1 MHMYWPIALA
11 VIADVAYQVASKQT
25 PAAMN
30 PFASLTLAYL
40 VGAVA
45 SAAIY
50 FMTSSGGNIL
60 GEWKLANWTTVV
72 LGLAIVGLEAGSI
85 YMFRAGWD
93 VSVGPMVKNALI
105 AIALLALGYLVY
117 KEPLTG
123 TKIAGVGLCLA
134 GLWLINR

>member
-11 VIADVAYQVASKQT
+11 VVADVAYQVASKQT
-25 PAAMN
+25 PATMN

-45 SAAIY
+45 SAALY
-50 FMTSSGGNIL
+50 FVTSSGGNIF
-60 GEWKLANWTTVV
+60 GEWKLANWTTIV

-93 VSVGPMVKNALI
+93 VSVGPMVKNAII
-105 AIALLALGYLVY
+105 AIALLALGFLVY
-117 KEPLTG
+117 KEPVTG
-123 TKIAGVGLCLA
+123 TKVAGIGACLL

>member
-11 VIADVAYQVASKQT
+11 VVADVAYQIASKQT
-25 PAAMN
+25 PEAMN
-30 PFASLTLAYL
+30 PFASLMLAYL

-45 SAAIY
+45 SAVLY
-50 FMTSSGGNIL
+50 FVTSSGGSMF

-72 LGLAIVGLEAGSI
+72 LWLAIVGLEAGSI

-93 VSVGPMVKNALI
+93 VSVGPMVKNAII
-105 AIALLALGYLVY
+105 AIALPALGFLVY
-117 KEPLTG
+117 KEPVTG
-123 TKIAGVGLCLA
+123 TKIAGGGLCLA

>member
-11 VIADVAYQVASKQT
+11 VVADIAYQIASKQT
-25 PAAMN
+25 PTAMN

-40 VGAVA
+40 VGAAA
-45 SAAIY
+45 SAVIY
-50 FMTSSGGNIL
+50 LITNSGGSIL
-60 GEWKLANWTTVV
+60 GEWKLANWTTVM

-105 AIALLALGYLVY
+105 AIALLALGYLAY
-117 KEPLTG
+117 KEPMTG
-123 TKIAGVGLCLA
+123 TKVAGVGACLL